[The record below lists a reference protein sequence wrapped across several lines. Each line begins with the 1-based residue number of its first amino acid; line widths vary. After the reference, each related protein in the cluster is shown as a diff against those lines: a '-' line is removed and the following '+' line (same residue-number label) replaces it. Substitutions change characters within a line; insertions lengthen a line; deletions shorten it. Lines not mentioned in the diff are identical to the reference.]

1 MNDTQIQKI
10 RKILLD
16 RLHERGLC
24 QVNGYKRFEFKRI
37 TKSSVVL
44 LREKGTLVT
53 IRFADIEKAIQAY
66 FKNSEVYQTPSNLR
80 KIAKINYTTS
90 PIWSILRLADEHEIN
105 SWAT

>member
-1 MNDTQIQKI
+1 MNDTKIQKI

-53 IRFADIEKAIQAY
+53 IRIADIEKAIQLGSANATGVLTVWGANHGLLI
-66 FKNSEVYQTPSNLR
+66 KSDSPLKWGTLR
-80 KIAKINYTTS
+80 IKAQS
-90 PIWSILRLADEHEIN
+90 L
-105 SWAT
+105 